1 MQKRLK
7 RILATY
13 FNVNEESITK
23 EFSSTTI
30 KGWCS
35 HLQAKI
41 VFAIEKEFG
50 IEFDESELMLAD
62 SYPLLYEVVES
73 KLS

>member
-1 MQKRLK
+1 MKKRLK
-7 RILATY
+7 NILATY
-13 FNVNEESITK
+13 LNINEEAINK
-23 EFSSTTI
+23 DFSASTI
-30 KGWCS
+30 KEWGS
-35 HLQAKI
+35 HLQARI

-62 SYPLLYEVVES
+62 SYPLLYEVIES